1 MGKRVLITGCS
12 SGIGRAL
19 AVELGA
25 RGHDVIA
32 TARRLETLADLQV
45 GKRLQLDVTDDA
57 SVAAAVARAG
67 AIDVLVNNAG
77 VGFWGPV
84 EAASAS
90 AVQALFETNVFGP
103 LRVLRAALPGMR
115 ARGGGAILQ
124 ISSAAAQRSSAL
136 LGHYSATK
144 AALEAHSLALRIELA
159 PFGIKVSIV
168 VLGAVETDFSQNRRH
183 VAAPEYA
190 DLADR
195 FTRRIVANRSAAASA
210 QQVALA
216 LAEAIEAGD
225 YPLRIDATPDAA
237 ALIAQRRGLSDT
249 EWERSTLEALGA
261 CGVGY
266 IDSEED
272 RG

>member
-32 TARRLETLADLQV
+32 TARRLGSLEGLAV
-45 GKRLQLDVTDDA
+45 AKRLQLDVTDDA
-57 SVAAAVARAG
+57 SVANAVAKAG
-67 AIDVLVNNAG
+67 QIDVLVNNAG

-84 EAASAS
+84 EPVPGT

-103 LRVLRAALPGMR
+103 LRMLRAVLPGMR
-115 ARGGGAILQ
+115 ARGDGAIVQ
-124 ISSAAAQRSSAL
+124 ISSAAAQRSNAL
-136 LGHYSATK
+136 LGHYAATK
-144 AALEAHSLALRIELA
+144 AALEAHSHALRIELA

-168 VLGAVETDFSQNRRH
+168 VLGAVETDFGQNRKY
-183 VAAPEYA
+183 VTAPEYA
-190 DLADR
+190 DLAER
-195 FTRRIVANRSAAASA
+195 FTKRIVANRGSPASA
-210 QQVALA
+210 EEVAVTLA
-216 LAEAIEAGD
+216 DAIDAGE

-237 ALIAQRRGLSDT
+237 LLIAQRRGLSDA

-261 CGVGY
+261 CGVGNVETN
-266 IDSEED
+266 EE
-272 RG
+272 RE

>member
-90 AVQALFETNVFGP
+90 AVQALFETNFLGRCP
-103 LRVLRAALPGMR
+103 ALQRTARTLLRDQ
-115 ARGGGAILQ
+115 GGA
-124 ISSAAAQRSSAL
+124 
-136 LGHYSATK
+136 
-144 AALEAHSLALRIELA
+144 
-159 PFGIKVSIV
+159 
-168 VLGAVETDFSQNRRH
+168 
-183 VAAPEYA
+183 
-190 DLADR
+190 
-195 FTRRIVANRSAAASA
+195 
-210 QQVALA
+210 
-216 LAEAIEAGD
+216 
-225 YPLRIDATPDAA
+225 
-237 ALIAQRRGLSDT
+237 
-249 EWERSTLEALGA
+249 
-261 CGVGY
+261 
-266 IDSEED
+266 
-272 RG
+272 